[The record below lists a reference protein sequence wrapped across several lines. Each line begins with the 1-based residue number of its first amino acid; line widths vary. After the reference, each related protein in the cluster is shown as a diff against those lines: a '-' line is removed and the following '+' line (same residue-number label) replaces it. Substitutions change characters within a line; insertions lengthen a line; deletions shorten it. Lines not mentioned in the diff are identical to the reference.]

1 MIKGKKYHYLEERTK
16 IKGKSIRTWQR
27 YLGPADKIKD
37 FYENNNG
44 ELDIKSKSFGS
55 ISAMLSIAEELNLKE
70 IISKIVPDNNY
81 KLSVYQHIIMQS
93 ICRFNNPMSR
103 KASI

>member
-27 YLGPADKIKD
+27 YLGPADKIKE

-44 ELDIKSKSFGS
+44 ELDIKCIAMPRAGASHRELTDEVIIALTRVGDDKQTLHRRITDAYENLVFG
-55 ISAMLSIAEELNLKE
+55 
-70 IISKIVPDNNY
+70 
-81 KLSVYQHIIMQS
+81 
-93 ICRFNNPMSR
+93 R
-103 KASI
+103 KH